1 MVHTQQGAPST
12 LSQSVTPT
20 EIQIETQHNAPN
32 QPHYVTTQPQLYQVT
47 PQTILPEHSVDTND
61 FDFDD
66 ISEQAQQ
73 QEVNTNNQGLVN
85 SSSVDNPADQ
95 MGDPA

>member
-12 LSQSVTPT
+12 QAQSVTPS
-20 EIQIETQHNAPN
+20 ETQIVTQHIASN
-32 QPHYVTTQPQLYQVT
+32 QPHYVTTEPHLYQVT
-47 PQTILPEHSVDTND
+47 PQTILPEHPVDTN
-61 FDFDD
+61 D

-73 QEVNTNNQGLVN
+73 NQEVKMINQRLVN